1 MTHRSLFKTRTTEN
15 NRYDKMKRLIL
26 LLNIFFLF
34 LINMNAQKI
43 DSLKVDSLKIG
54 QKDSISPKKAKFIP
68 VPKKAL
74 LYSIIP
80 GGGQIYNRK
89 YWYIKLPIVYG
100 ALATGVYFI
109 QYNGSYYRYFKDNY
123 YRKVNGQPL
132 DKSKVP
138 NIDRVTQ
145 DVLKNYRDSYFKT
158 YQQTFAGVAIGYIL
172 VAAEAFTSAHLMN
185 FDVNPDLS
193 FRVKPSF
200 EILPV
205 GNANAM
211 GLGFQLKF

>member
-1 MTHRSLFKTRTTEN
+1 
-15 NRYDKMKRLIL
+15 MKRLIL

-34 LINMNAQKI
+34 LITINAQKI
-43 DSLKVDSLKIG
+43 DSLKVDSLKIV
-54 QKDSISPKKAKFIP
+54 QKDSLPTNKAKFIP

-89 YWYIKLPIVYG
+89 YWYIKLPLVYG
-100 ALATGVYFI
+100 GLATGIYFI
-109 QYNGSYYRYFKDNY
+109 QRNGKYYRYFRDNY
-123 YRKVNGQPL
+123 YRKLNTTTAKPLPL
-132 DKSKVP
+132 DNSLVP
-138 NIDRVTQ
+138 NIERLTQ
-145 DVLKNYRDSYFKT
+145 DVLKNARDSYFKT

-172 VAAEAFTSAHLMN
+172 VAAEAFTAAHLMN

-193 FRVKPSF
+193 FHLKPSF
-200 EILPV
+200 EILPI

-211 GLGFQLKF
+211 GLGVQLKF

>member
-89 YWYIKLPIVYG
+89 YW
-100 ALATGVYFI
+100 
-109 QYNGSYYRYFKDNY
+109 
-123 YRKVNGQPL
+123 
-132 DKSKVP
+132 
-138 NIDRVTQ
+138 
-145 DVLKNYRDSYFKT
+145 
-158 YQQTFAGVAIGYIL
+158 
-172 VAAEAFTSAHLMN
+172 
-185 FDVNPDLS
+185 
-193 FRVKPSF
+193 
-200 EILPV
+200 
-205 GNANAM
+205 
-211 GLGFQLKF
+211 